1 MHGLVGVKDR
11 MKGEAISRIRTMRD
25 IKTDPDI
32 TRAKKIKTTN
42 SLSRTEQEMESL
54 DSLDSIEDKHLEQ
67 APDKERR
74 RFARQDAAVE
84 RTQKKLL
91 DTRVNL
97 ARMLNKN
104 RRVTELRHE
113 LQRSRYK
120 RKDPKPVGTIK
131 PPPRGNS
138 NRKAAPSIT
147 SRGWRK
153 VTIDY

>member
-32 TRAKKIKTTN
+32 TRAKKIKTTH

-54 DSLDSIEDKHLEQ
+54 DSIEDKHLEQ
-67 APDKERR
+67 ALDKERR

-120 RKDPKPVGTIK
+120 RKDPKPVGTTK
-131 PPPRGNS
+131 SPPRGNS